1 MKDNIQ
7 IPDELR
13 IAVKVIKK
21 AILQS
26 QYRAAKSVNRE
37 QLSLYFG
44 IGRYISEHS
53 GKGFWG
59 KGAIKQISEQLH
71 KELPGM
77 KGFSETSIKKMR
89 QFYEEWSVSIRP
101 PMAVELPQV
110 TNRPPTAT
118 DLEVVDYESLLHF
131 RQSIS
136 GDLNLEEFVS
146 LSFSHHMEILN
157 KTKTLDERLFYI
169 HEAVINKW
177 DKYLL
182 RDMLKGKLYK
192 HQGEMPN
199 NFAKT
204 MPNTQSAL
212 RAIGMFKD
220 EYLLDFINVE
230 EIGARDEADID
241 EREVEQ
247 AIIQNVKNFIMTFGR
262 DFTFVG
268 NQYHLEKF
276 GVEQYPDL
284 LFFNRELAALVC
296 VEIKRGGF
304 KPAYLGQLSAYLRIL
319 DSEVKK
325 PYENPSI
332 GIVLCKQANKSFVE
346 FLIQGYENPMGVA
359 TYKTMEDV
367 RRVLP
372 TEEEL
377 RRVIDEEI

>member
-1 MKDNIQ
+1 MKENIQ
-7 IPDELR
+7 LSDELR
-13 IAVKVIKK
+13 AAVKAIKK

-37 QLSLYFG
+37 QLSLYYG

-59 KGAIKQISEQLH
+59 RGAIKQISDQLH

-77 KGFSETSIKKMR
+77 RGFGESSLKNMR
-89 QFYEEWSVSIRP
+89 QFYEEWSDCIIRQP
-101 PMAVELPQV
+101 IAGELPKREIQV
-110 TNRPPTAT
+110 SVAAVLETIDTTSLIRINRQPSAG
-118 DLEVVDYESLLHF
+118 EMN
-131 RQSIS
+131 I
-136 GDLNLEEFVS
+136 EEF
-146 LSFSHHMEILN
+146 LGLCFTHHIEILN
-157 KTKTLDERLFYI
+157 KTEKLEERLFYI
-169 HEAVINKW
+169 HEAVTNKW

-182 RDMLKGKLYK
+182 RDMLKGKLYE

-204 MPNTQSAL
+204 MPSTQSAL
-212 RAIGMFKD
+212 RAIEMFKD

-230 EIGARDEADID
+230 EIGARDEADVD

-262 DFTFVG
+262 DFAFVG

-296 VEIKRGGF
+296 V
-304 KPAYLGQLSAYLRIL
+304 
-319 DSEVKK
+319 
-325 PYENPSI
+325 
-332 GIVLCKQANKSFVE
+332 
-346 FLIQGYENPMGVA
+346 
-359 TYKTMEDV
+359 
-367 RRVLP
+367 
-372 TEEEL
+372 
-377 RRVIDEEI
+377 